1 MVADSEGSSLK
12 PMLGF
17 VLFCFSVFLFFLN
30 LAMVG
35 KKGHN
40 AIRRLAL
47 GVLCVG
53 AVMEAL
59 STHRHYTHCGL
70 DPR

>member
-1 MVADSEGSSLK
+1 
-12 PMLGF
+12 
-17 VLFCFSVFLFFLN
+17 
-30 LAMVG
+30 MVG